1 MRIPLTSALAILSL
15 ASIGCRSDMELAR
28 EALNRQADQNE
39 AMATLQREVAVGAR
53 ELVARDADAS
63 RRLAAVHAQL
73 QEERAALSASWRE
86 LESNRRSDALTYRRE
101 SFLAALVRG
110 GAATAAALFALSIV
124 RSTFEGSPSQHDDE
138 LTAMLLDYL
147 TPAEASEFASTGHA
161 PAQTTSVATFPQ
173 IAHRNS
179 EPS

>member
-15 ASIGCRSDMELAR
+15 ASVGCRSDMELAR
-28 EALNRQADQNE
+28 EALNQQADQNE

-63 RRLAAVHAQL
+63 RRLAAVQAQL
-73 QEERAALSASWRE
+73 HEERAALSASWRE

-110 GAATAAALFALSIV
+110 GAATAAALFALSII
-124 RSTFEGSPSQHDDE
+124 RSTFEGSSSQHDE

-147 TPAEASEFASTGHA
+147 TPASTDKIPSTLPA
-161 PAQTTSVATFPQ
+161 PAQTASLATFPQ